1 MTKKLFTKPLPWPL
15 LAIAVSVVMAVA
27 AALVA
32 HAYAS
37 GEMQAR
43 IVAGENKDTWQDIRD
58 ASMEVR
64 EDNHYTILNRKL
76 DQVLDGNAHLKAML
90 QLHMEI
96 EDSITL
102 TQGDSDELSNDPT
115 NPYLYRDI
123 ADADLFDD
131 SRLSELGT
139 DPAAE
144 RRP

>member
-1 MTKKLFTKPLPWPL
+1 MPKKLFTKPLPWPL

-90 QLHMEI
+90 QLHMGI

-102 TQGDSDELSNDPT
+102 TQGDSDEIT
-115 NPYLYRDI
+115 NPNMYRDI
-123 ADADLFDD
+123 ADDELFDD
-131 SRLSELGT
+131 DRLPELGT